1 MLEKN
6 DNQLLEAIKKGDQ
19 RVLEQL
25 YDQNR
30 QPFLVWASQYYQC
43 DNEDA
48 VEIYQKAYTILY
60 LNVRNE
66 KLTQLTSSVKTYL
79 FSIGK
84 NLFREKFR
92 DKHNKVVN
100 IDDVV
105 NSDAI
110 NGLLDSNIMDEYNDT
125 HQKQA
130 VRQLLNEIGEPC
142 KKLLELMFID
152 GYSAEA
158 VVTEMGYSDER
169 VVRKRKSLCL
179 KKMREMVAEKKDSN
193 LF

>member
-130 VRQLLNEIGEPC
+130 VRQLLNEIGDPC

>member
-6 DNQLLEAIKKGDQ
+6 DNQLLEAIKRGDQ

-48 VEIYQKAYTILY
+48 IEIYQKAYTILY

-105 NSDAI
+105 NSDAV
-110 NGLLDSNIMDEYNDT
+110 NNFMDTNILDEYNDS

-158 VVTEMGYSDER
+158 VVSEMGYSDER

-179 KKMREMVAEKKDSN
+179 KKMREMVAEKNDSN

>member
-6 DNQLLEAIKKGDQ
+6 DNQVLEAIKNGNPK
-19 RVLEQL
+19 VLEQI
-25 YDQNR
+25 YDENR
-30 QPFLVWASQYYQC
+30 QPFLIWASQLYQC
-43 DNEDA
+43 ETEDA

-60 LNVRNE
+60 FNVRNE
-66 KLTQLTSSVKTYL
+66 KLTELTSSIKTYL

-92 DKHNKVVN
+92 DKHNRLVN
-100 IDDVV
+100 IDDVS
-105 NSDAI
+105 NSL
-110 NGLLDSNIMDEYNDT
+110 NGLIDNNILDEYKDA
-125 HQKQA
+125 HQKNL
-130 VRQLLNEIGEPC
+130 VRQLLNKIGDPC
-142 KKLLELMFID
+142 KTLLELMFIN

-158 VVTEMGYSDER
+158 VVVEMGYSDER

-193 LF
+193 LL

>member
-1 MLEKN
+1 
-6 DNQLLEAIKKGDQ
+6 
-19 RVLEQL
+19 
-25 YDQNR
+25 
-30 QPFLVWASQYYQC
+30 LVWASQYYQC